1 MSIDKDINEIITTID
16 DHISKITKIIGKK
29 KICLKELN
37 DLNKKIE
44 EIELLNNNEEISQ
57 IKKKLEDKE
66 KSLNYKIQLLEEKKK
81 EFETLQEN
89 KEVKKTIFSTES
101 RKL

>member
-16 DHISKITKIIGKK
+16 DHISKITKIIDKK

-57 IKKKLEDKE
+57 IKKKLDDKE
-66 KSLNYKIQLLEEKKK
+66 KSLNNKIQLLEEKKK
-81 EFETLQEN
+81 NL
-89 KEVKKTIFSTES
+89 KHYKKIKKYKKQYSQ
-101 RKL
+101 LL

>member
-1 MSIDKDINEIITTID
+1 MI
-16 DHISKITKIIGKK
+16 KK

-57 IKKKLEDKE
+57 IKKKLDDKE
-66 KSLNYKIQLLEEKKK
+66 KSLNNKIQLLEEKKK
-81 EFETLQEN
+81 KF
-89 KEVKKTIFSTES
+89 
-101 RKL
+101 